1 MKFSRKLLY
10 NVLPLR
16 QTQKRC
22 IYSIIVTLSDSRFQY
37 SASSSASVKRVCALA
52 FPQNADAMHRPSDS
66 ETDGNCK
73 NAAERSLQFPRFAER
88 TRMQCTASRTAR
100 VQIFSHAPFS
110 GIQKDAASLQRPS
123 IRKTMDFSFIARRQT
138 SEARSVPLVREHR
151 STCSQQCCG
160 RKRRVILSEE
170 LASVDQGSRPYGNA
184 VKSLENLTR

>member
-100 VQIFSHAPFS
+100 VQTLFTLAQVTAI
-110 GIQKDAASLQRPS
+110 I
-123 IRKTMDFSFIARRQT
+123 TT
-138 SEARSVPLVREHR
+138 S
-151 STCSQQCCG
+151 
-160 RKRRVILSEE
+160 
-170 LASVDQGSRPYGNA
+170 
-184 VKSLENLTR
+184 